1 MKTLKSLAYI
11 SVLIN
16 IYFFS
21 LWTYIYKT
29 SNSYEDRNARFN
41 DSLPSFMCTTLL
53 DILIVLLSIASVI
66 YFAKTDRSYEKI
78 IMAVQLMVILLL
90 LFQHM

>member
-16 IYFFS
+16 IYIFS

-41 DSLPSFMCTTLL
+41 DSLPSFMSTTLL

-66 YFAKTDRSYEKI
+66 YFAKTDRSYEKV

-90 LFQHM
+90 LFQYM

>member
-16 IYFFS
+16 IYVFS

-41 DSLPSFMCTTLL
+41 GLLPSFMSTTLF
-53 DILIVLLSIASVI
+53 DMLIVLLSIASVI
-66 YFAKTDRSYEKI
+66 YFAKTDRTYEKI

-90 LFQHM
+90 LFQYT